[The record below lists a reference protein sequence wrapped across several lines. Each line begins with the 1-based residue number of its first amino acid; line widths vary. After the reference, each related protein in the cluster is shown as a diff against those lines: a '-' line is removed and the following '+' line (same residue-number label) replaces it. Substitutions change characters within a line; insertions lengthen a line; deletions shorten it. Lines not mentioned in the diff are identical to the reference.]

1 MNSVLRARTAVAA
14 SFAMSGVAVASLL
27 SRAPG
32 VRDALGLSSA
42 QLGLLLLCLSGGSM
56 VGLPLSG
63 PIVHRFGP
71 GRAVL
76 AASMTVATRIVT
88 LAAGLQGGAAAPAAV
103 GVMLVGL
110 GIGIWDVAMNVEGA
124 DIERRLGRPL
134 MPRLHAAFS
143 LGTMVGAGVGAVS
156 AAAGVPLAA
165 QVLLVAALVPVS
177 MALAVRCF
185 LPVRNDEPQD
195 ASGGS
200 GVLAAWQE
208 PRTLLIGL
216 LVLGFA
222 FIEGSANDWIA
233 VAMVD
238 GHGASEVLGAVG
250 FGLFVTAMTLGRL
263 VGGSAL
269 QRWGRVAVLRATAVI
284 TLAGLLLVLLGGS
297 TAVALAGASLW
308 GLGASLGFPVGISAA
323 ADDPVKAAARVSVV
337 SSIGYV
343 AFLAGPPLIGLLA
356 ERAGILRALLVVL
369 GALALGLLASGAS
382 RSRRV
387 ADGAAHHRPR
397 CARLADPAADSSD
410 KPLPS
415 PPSMFP

>member
-1 MNSVLRARTAVAA
+1 MSATRVLTATGVLRARTAVAA
-14 SFAMSGVAVASLL
+14 SFVMSGVSVASFL

-56 VGLPLSG
+56 MGLPLSG

-76 AASMTVATRIVT
+76 TASLTVTAGLVT
-88 LAAGLQGGAAAPAAV
+88 LAAGVQAGVVGPAAV
-103 GVMLVGL
+103 GFVLIGL

-124 DIERRLGRPL
+124 DVERRLGRSL

-156 AAAGVPLAA
+156 AATGVPLAV
-165 QVLLVAALVPVS
+165 QVLLVSALVPGLMV
-177 MALAVRCF
+177 LAVHFF
-185 LPVRNDEPQD
+185 LPVHNDTALE

-200 GVLAAWQE
+200 GALAAWRE

-222 FIEGSANDWIA
+222 FMEGSANDWIA

-238 GHGASEVLGAVG
+238 GHGTSETLGALG

-263 VGGSAL
+263 IGGSAL
-269 QRWGRVAVLRATAVI
+269 ERLGRVTVLRASVVI
-284 TLAGLLLVLLGGS
+284 TLAGLLLVLLGGN
-297 TAVALAGASLW
+297 TTVALAGASLW
-308 GLGASLGFPVGISAA
+308 GLGASLGFPVGMSAA
-323 ADDPVKAAARVSVV
+323 ADDPVRAATRVSVV
-337 SSIGYV
+337 SSIGYT

-356 ERAGILRALLVVL
+356 ESAGILRALFVVL
-369 GALALGLLASGAS
+369 GALGLGLLASGAS
-382 RSRRV
+382 R
-387 ADGAAHHRPR
+387 
-397 CARLADPAADSSD
+397 
-410 KPLPS
+410 PLVP
-415 PPSMFP
+415 

>member
-1 MNSVLRARTAVAA
+1 VHEQTYRSLTALLRARRAVAA
-14 SFAMSGVAVASLL
+14 SFAISGVAFASFL

-63 PIVHRFGP
+63 PILHRFGP
-71 GRAVL
+71 AHTVL
-76 AASMTVATRIVT
+76 AGSLTATTGLVT
-88 LAAGLQGGAAAPAAV
+88 LAAGLQVGIAGPAAV
-103 GVMLVGL
+103 GFVLIGL
-110 GIGIWDVAMNVEGA
+110 GVGVWDVAMNVEGA
-124 DIERRLGRPL
+124 DVERRLGRSL

-143 LGTMVGAGVGAVS
+143 LGTMAGAGVGAAS
-156 AAAGVPLAA
+156 AAAGVPLAV
-165 QVLLVAALVPVS
+165 QVLLVAVLVPVS
-177 MALAVRCF
+177 MVVAVRFF
-185 LPVRNDEPQD
+185 LPVHHDAGQG
-195 ASGGS
+195 ASGGAAA
-200 GVLAAWQE
+200 LAAWQE
-208 PRTLLIGL
+208 PRTLVIGL

-238 GHGASEVLGAVG
+238 GHGASEAIGAIA

-263 VGGSAL
+263 VGGSIL
-269 QRWGRVAVLRATAVI
+269 ERLGRVAVLRVTAVI
-284 TLAGLLLVLLGGS
+284 TLAGLLLVLFGGS
-297 TAVALAGASLW
+297 TAGALAGASLW

-323 ADDPVKAAARVSVV
+323 ADDPVRAAARVSVV

-369 GALALGLLASGAS
+369 GALTLGLLTSGAS
-382 RSRRV
+382 RSRTCV
-387 ADGAAHHRPR
+387 S
-397 CARLADPAADSSD
+397 DSA
-410 KPLPS
+410 
-415 PPSMFP
+415 